1 MSRAWYSLVRS
12 LLRRIATI
20 VQEQEGRGAACSPA
34 CGDFRGVEPRLMEI
48 AFRELVR
55 ESPFS
60 AAELDIEEVPLVGRC
75 EDCALDWELPPDN
88 FLCPRCGGSRVRVM
102 SGEAIEL
109 VELELGRE

>member
-1 MSRAWYSLVRS
+1 MHEYSLVRS
-12 LLRRIATI
+12 LLRQIATI
-20 VQEQEGRGAACSPA
+20 VQEQEGGVVRRVRLRVGTFA
-34 CGDFRGVEPRLMEI
+34 GVEPRLMEI

-60 AAELDIEEVPLVGRC
+60 AAELYIEEVPLVGRC

>member
-1 MSRAWYSLVRS
+1 MHEYSLVRS
-12 LLRRIATI
+12 LLRQIATI
-20 VQEQEGRGAACSPA
+20 VQEQEGGVVRRVRLRVGTFA
-34 CGDFRGVEPRLMEI
+34 GVEPRLMEI